1 MNQKIINQLLLHG
14 KKTISEKIWLKS
26 LKLFYKS
33 SIKNHKKVFN
43 RALIN
48 LMPLLKVKQL
58 KQKRKRL
65 QLKEF
70 PYIINIKSRI
80 SIALK
85 FFLNRKKSK
94 KDTKTPQKFV
104 GELVA
109 VANKSGISISKKKSL
124 YEYAFIK
131 KKYFYYRWF

>member
-1 MNQKIINQLLLHG
+1 
-14 KKTISEKIWLKS
+14 
-26 LKLFYKS
+26 
-33 SIKNHKKVFN
+33 VFN

-70 PYIINIKSRI
+70 PYIINVKSRI

-94 KDTKTPQKFV
+94 KDTKTSQRFV

-109 VANKSGISISKKKSL
+109 VANKSGISISKKKKFVRIRL
-124 YEYAFIK
+124 YK
-131 KKYFYYRWF
+131 KKIFLL

>member
-1 MNQKIINQLLLHG
+1 
-14 KKTISEKIWLKS
+14 
-26 LKLFYKS
+26 
-33 SIKNHKKVFN
+33 VFN

-70 PYIINIKSRI
+70 PYIINVKSRI

-94 KDTKTPQKFV
+94 KDTKTSQRFV

-124 YEYAFIK
+124 YEYIFIK
-131 KKYFYYRWF
+131 KKYFWDIFLFLPPFLGLLKKLYKKQLNFRIIPMASFIY